1 MERAAY
7 LEALAEAAAGLLAAA
22 RRADPDAGVPCCP
35 EWTAADLVWHIGEVH
50 DFWGHVVR
58 DGKPPPAGR
67 NRRPDT
73 YAGLIEFAAATSTEL
88 QTRPRRRRSR
98 RPGVELVRSR
108 PDRRLGVAADDAGD
122 GGAPRRRRARSTA
135 ATTAST
141 WRSPP
146 TASTSS
152 SPTTCTTTS
161 RARLGSPAACTSTA
175 PTPTASGRSPPTA
188 TASPCTRDHAKADAA
203 LRGEAN
209 DLLMVLWRR
218 LPLDAVTV
226 FGDAALAAAFVDDSV
241 TD

>member
-22 RRADPDAGVPCCP
+22 RRADPAAGVPCCP

-50 DFWGHVVR
+50 DFWGHVVG
-58 DGKPPPAGR
+58 DGARPPAGR

-88 QTRPRRRRSR
+88 QR
-98 RPGVELVRSR
+98 VLA
-108 PDRRLGVAADDAGD
+108 AADPVAPAWNWSGRDQTVGWVLRRMTQETAVHRVDAVRADGGD
-122 GGAPRRRRARSTA
+122 HRLDVALAADGIDEFLTYFVHDDESGAPRVAGSVHLH
-135 ATTAST
+135 
-141 WRSPP
+141 
-146 TASTSS
+146 
-152 SPTTCTTTS
+152 CTDADGEWTV
-161 RARLGSPAACTSTA
+161 
-175 PTPTASGRSPPTA
+175 TPDGDGIAV
-188 TASPCTRDHAKADAA
+188 TRDHAKADAA